1 MPCYEAMLAL
11 LLIIFDPTILGAYF
25 PVVVLLFYYCN
36 RYCDCNIEIR
46 VTRTKETRSQELQ
59 ILKRQELQDEKVDL
73 LLLI

>member
-1 MPCYEAMLAL
+1 
-11 LLIIFDPTILGAYF
+11 
-25 PVVVLLFYYCN
+25 VVLLFYYCN